1 MGDLYIYED
10 YNTYEITTL
19 PASYAR
25 PANPYTNS
33 FLAVQEI
40 KAMPMTEKTR
50 EALLHA
56 GVNEKLVTEL
66 EGIANNSEA
75 QGEKVAELGVAMKAF
90 DDLLPDNKQQ
100 KDAEEVESVDASL
113 LEQVILN
120 QKSQQDVQDK
130 LLAIMEQVPAAMKSY
145 EDKIKQLQ
153 DSVKD
158 KDAQLNAVPKS
169 VAAGNADASKLNGQ
183 EIAEA
188 VNELEER
195 KSGASNEPEDA
206 ISKMDRLAKE
216 GRL

>member
-1 MGDLYIYED
+1 
-10 YNTYEITTL
+10 
-19 PASYAR
+19 
-25 PANPYTNS
+25 
-33 FLAVQEI
+33 
-40 KAMPMTEKTR
+40 
-50 EALLHA
+50 
-56 GVNEKLVTEL
+56 LVTEL

-90 DDLLPDNKQQ
+90 DDLLPENKQEEKQ
-100 KDAEEVESVDASL
+100 DAGEVASVDASV
-113 LEQVILN
+113 LEALIIG

-130 LLAIMEQVPAAMKSY
+130 LLAIVEQVPAVMKSY